1 MRIGLFADSYTP
13 QVSGVV
19 TVVRT
24 LKTELEKR
32 GHTVFVFTVEH
43 EDAVPDPT
51 VIRVKSIQF
60 PSEPQHR
67 IGFFTHYEIISKAKE
82 CQLDIIHTHTE
93 FSLYIASRIV
103 SRRLKI
109 PSIHTLHT
117 YYLDYLYYVP
127 LFEPFLKSNVHTM
140 LRRVLRSQKCI
151 VAPSRKIYDY
161 LSTHGFT
168 LPMKIVPNGIDLS
181 AFHDGQLGQEK
192 GDAAAFR
199 ARFGIKPSD
208 KVIVFVGRLAI
219 EKNISVLLDNFRK
232 ILATRPDT
240 QLLLVGDGPDRLS
253 LEAYTRETG
262 IADHVRFCGY
272 LRWPDEV
279 STCYAA
285 SDLFMSASH
294 SEVHP
299 ITFIE
304 AMAAGLPVVCAAD
317 ISVADM
323 VLDGEN
329 GWAVQND
336 HLLWEKA
343 LDVLA
348 DGELAARMGK
358 RSRELSENYSVGRFV
373 ESMEALY
380 RQYGKHHG

>member
-19 TVVRT
+19 TVLRT

-60 PSEPQHR
+60 PNEPQHR
-67 IGFFTHYEIISKAKE
+67 IGFFSYSEIIKKAKE
-82 CQLDIIHTHTE
+82 CRLDIIHTHTE

-103 SRRLKI
+103 ARKLKI

-127 LFEPFLKSNVHTM
+127 LLEPFLKRNVHTM
-140 LRRVLRSQKCI
+140 LKRVLRSQKCV
-151 VAPSRKIYDY
+151 VAPSRKIYNY
-161 LSTHGFT
+161 LSEHGCT

-181 AFHDGQLGQEK
+181 AFHSGQPGQEK
-192 GDAAAFR
+192 GEVEAFR
-199 ARFGIKPSD
+199 ARYGIKPEDSL
-208 KVIVFVGRLAI
+208 IVFVGRLAV

-232 ILATRPDT
+232 ILDGKPDAK
-240 QLLLVGDGPDRLS
+240 LLIVGDGPDRFS
-253 LEAYTRETG
+253 LEAYARELG
-262 IADHVRFCGY
+262 VDKSVRFCGY

-285 SDLFMSASH
+285 SNLFMSASH

-323 VLDGEN
+323 VLDGDN
-329 GWAVQND
+329 GYAVQND
-336 HLLWEKA
+336 HELWEKA
-343 LDVLA
+343 LMVLRDRDA
-348 DGELAARMGK
+348 AARMGK
-358 RSRELSENYSVGRFV
+358 RSRELSEHYSVGRFV
-373 ESMEALY
+373 ESMEKLY
-380 RQYGKHHG
+380 VQYAKHP